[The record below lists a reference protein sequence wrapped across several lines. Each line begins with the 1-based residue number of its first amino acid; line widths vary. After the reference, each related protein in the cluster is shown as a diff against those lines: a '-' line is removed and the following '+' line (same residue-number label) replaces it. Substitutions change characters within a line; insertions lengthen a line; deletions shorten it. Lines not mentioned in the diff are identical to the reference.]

1 MTSEYKKKPE
11 DQKIV
16 QKSLK
21 VSEQMVNLLKEIKAS
36 DNAIQQNLR
45 KTGDPLVYDDGS
57 ITVEETTDPGKQVS
71 NSNSDLK
78 DKTPIPSKHH
88 NLATVATS
96 KVSTDTSKRDP
107 FLP

>member
-78 DKTPIPSKHH
+78 FE
-88 NLATVATS
+88 
-96 KVSTDTSKRDP
+96 R
-107 FLP
+107 